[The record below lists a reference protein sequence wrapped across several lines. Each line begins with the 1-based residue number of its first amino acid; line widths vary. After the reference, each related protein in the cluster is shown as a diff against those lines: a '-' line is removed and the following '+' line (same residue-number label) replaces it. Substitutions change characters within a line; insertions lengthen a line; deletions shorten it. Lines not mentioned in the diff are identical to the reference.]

1 MAPYKNDCGQKKL
14 NQTAQDKKMRLIK
27 MTVAKKIGAKQLKK
41 MAPYKNDCGQQK
53 SGPNSVG

>member
-1 MAPYKNDCGQKKL
+1 MQFKESLLPKK
-14 NQTAQDKKMRLIK
+14 T
-27 MTVAKKIGAKQLKK
+27 GAKQLKN